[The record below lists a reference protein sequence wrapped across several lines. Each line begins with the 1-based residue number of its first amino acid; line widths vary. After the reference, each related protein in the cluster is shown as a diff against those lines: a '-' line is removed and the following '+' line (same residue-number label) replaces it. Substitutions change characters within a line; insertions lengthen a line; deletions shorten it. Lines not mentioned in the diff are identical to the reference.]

1 MSRVYPIFAQ
11 NFVIPVYDLMRGT
24 SRFRC
29 GNVLKKTQWLSQEK
43 LEILQKK
50 QLHLLLQHAYDTV
63 PYYHNLFRKKSLKPT
78 DFRSI
83 DDLSK
88 IPVLTKDD
96 IRNNSSDLLSKGYPQ
111 SNLIR
116 YRSGGT
122 GNPIRFYIT
131 KEQSSWEIAAEFRA
145 YGWANYRLGDR
156 CFMFWGSP
164 IDKAKYKTM
173 IGSFTKTL
181 ERIQVS
187 DSYLMSKEN
196 VSTYADSLRVFNP
209 EIVRGYTT
217 SVLTVAKYLLE
228 NKDDFVRPKSV
239 ITHAETL
246 FDSDRKIIEEAFD
259 CPVFDYYGSREIG
272 AMAAECEEHC
282 GYHISMENVL
292 IELEKDGE
300 HVAAGEKG
308 AIIITSLRNFGMPF
322 LRYRVGD
329 IGVFSEEKCNCGRG
343 LSLLSSIEGIVADF
357 MTVYDKQKD
366 QIVTVGPMYPFFE
379 IAAMKIPIE
388 SYQVIQ
394 EKIDEVV
401 IKIVKGNGYSSKDTA
416 FLLGYVN
423 QVFGENVEV
432 HIDFVDHIA
441 PSASGKRSSFVSKV
455 SSVY

>member
-1 MSRVYPIFAQ
+1 
-11 NFVIPVYDLMRGT
+11 
-24 SRFRC
+24 
-29 GNVLKKTQWLSQEK
+29 
-43 LEILQKK
+43 
-50 QLHLLLQHAYDTV
+50 
-63 PYYHNLFRKKSLKPT
+63 
-78 DFRSI
+78 
-83 DDLSK
+83 
-88 IPVLTKDD
+88 
-96 IRNNSSDLLSKGYPQ
+96 
-111 SNLIR
+111 
-116 YRSGGT
+116 
-122 GNPIRFYIT
+122 
-131 KEQSSWEIAAEFRA
+131 
-145 YGWANYRLGDR
+145 
-156 CFMFWGSP
+156 MFWGSP

-343 LSLLSSIEGIVADF
+343 LSLLSSIEGRVADF